1 MEVEGRIKVECVEM
15 GGGEGKQSGVSG
27 LQRGHQAAHSR
38 EVAGLQSQAL
48 CRMD

>member
-15 GGGEGKQSGVSG
+15 GGEGKQSGVSG
-27 LQRGHQAAHSR
+27 LQRGHQAAHGR